1 VVERQEGWARIRTA
15 DDYTGWTPLS
25 ALLPGKAYAASGR
38 VAEVASLFA
47 HIYRERSVTAHAPL
61 LTVPFESR
69 LEVVA
74 EPSDQAR
81 WLQVRLPDDRS
92 GWVQAG
98 DVAFDAKPLSI
109 PEMIEFSK
117 RFLGLPYT
125 WGGTSSFGYDCSGF
139 AQMLCRRR
147 GILMPRDAQ
156 PQADWSG
163 VDARRAQGPE
173 AGRPALFRRLGEED
187 HPHRRVFGRRQVHR
201 RHHLADAHGADRRFE
216 RRPLVAAAGGDAE
229 SEMNRRNF
237 LRTAAVAPAGP
248 LLAAPPGPS
257 IETKI
262 LRLNL
267 QHTWTTTMSSSQY
280 RDTLH
285 VAYTRDGITG
295 HGEGAPIVRYH
306 EDAESA
312 RKAVESV
319 RALLLSANPMQFA
332 KVMAEVFRRVPGEW
346 AGKAAI
352 DIALMDWVGQ
362 KLGIPL
368 YTYFGLD
375 PKDTPLTTF
384 SIGIDTPEI
393 TKQKTREA
401 ADFPILKVK
410 VGLATDEPTIEA
422 VRSVTKKPLRV
433 DANEGWKDK
442 EEAVRK
448 INWLEKMGVEFI
460 EQPMPAEMIEETRW
474 VRGRVHIPIIADEA
488 CQRASDIPKLKDAFD
503 GVNVKLDKSGG
514 MLEAYRMIQ
523 IAKALG
529 MKTMLGCMV
538 SSSVSVTA
546 AAHLS
551 PLVDYA
557 DLDGNLL
564 ISNDPFRGVLVEKG
578 KLVLPKGA
586 GLGLTRA

>member
-1 VVERQEGWARIRTA
+1 
-15 DDYTGWTPLS
+15 
-25 ALLPGKAYAASGR
+25 
-38 VAEVASLFA
+38 
-47 HIYRERSVTAHAPL
+47 
-61 LTVPFESR
+61 
-69 LEVVA
+69 
-74 EPSDQAR
+74 
-81 WLQVRLPDDRS
+81 
-92 GWVQAG
+92 
-98 DVAFDAKPLSI
+98 
-109 PEMIEFSK
+109 
-117 RFLGLPYT
+117 
-125 WGGTSSFGYDCSGF
+125 
-139 AQMLCRRR
+139 
-147 GILMPRDAQ
+147 
-156 PQADWSG
+156 
-163 VDARRAQGPE
+163 
-173 AGRPALFRRLGEED
+173 
-187 HPHRRVFGRRQVHR
+187 
-201 RHHLADAHGADRRFE
+201 
-216 RRPLVAAAGGDAE
+216 
-229 SEMNRRNF
+229 MNRRNF
-237 LRTAAVAPAGP
+237 LRTAAMAPA
-248 LLAAPPGPS
+248 LAAPLGPS
-257 IETKI
+257 LETRI

-285 VAYTRDGITG
+285 LAYARDGITG

-312 RKAVESV
+312 RRAVESV
-319 RALLLSANPMQFA
+319 RAPLLSANPMQFA

-362 KLGIPL
+362 RLGIPL

-375 PKDTPLTTF
+375 PKDAPLTTF

-393 TKQKTREA
+393 TRQKTQEA

-422 VRSVTKKPLRV
+422 VRSVTSKPLRV

-474 VRGRVHIPIIADEA
+474 VRGRVHMPIIADEA

-514 MLEAYRMIQ
+514 LLEAYRMIQ

-564 ISNDPFRGVLVEKG
+564 ISNDPFHGVVVEKG

-586 GLGLTRA
+586 GLGLRGVKWTFQMTMSYAEVDAANQCFEIQGTVPELAGQPQRGGHRDHETRQASGQGDSD

>member
-1 VVERQEGWARIRTA
+1 
-15 DDYTGWTPLS
+15 
-25 ALLPGKAYAASGR
+25 
-38 VAEVASLFA
+38 
-47 HIYRERSVTAHAPL
+47 
-61 LTVPFESR
+61 
-69 LEVVA
+69 
-74 EPSDQAR
+74 
-81 WLQVRLPDDRS
+81 
-92 GWVQAG
+92 
-98 DVAFDAKPLSI
+98 
-109 PEMIEFSK
+109 
-117 RFLGLPYT
+117 
-125 WGGTSSFGYDCSGF
+125 
-139 AQMLCRRR
+139 
-147 GILMPRDAQ
+147 
-156 PQADWSG
+156 
-163 VDARRAQGPE
+163 
-173 AGRPALFRRLGEED
+173 
-187 HPHRRVFGRRQVHR
+187 
-201 RHHLADAHGADRRFE
+201 
-216 RRPLVAAAGGDAE
+216 
-229 SEMNRRNF
+229 
-237 LRTAAVAPAGP
+237 
-248 LLAAPPGPS
+248 
-257 IETKI
+257 
-262 LRLNL
+262 
-267 QHTWTTTMSSSQY
+267 
-280 RDTLH
+280 
-285 VAYTRDGITG
+285 
-295 HGEGAPIVRYH
+295 
-306 EDAESA
+306 
-312 RKAVESV
+312 
-319 RALLLSANPMQFA
+319 
-332 KVMAEVFRRVPGEW
+332 
-346 AGKAAI
+346 
-352 DIALMDWVGQ
+352 MDWVGQ

-375 PKDTPLTTF
+375 PKDAPPTTF

-474 VRGRVHIPIIADEA
+474 VHDRVHIPIIADEA
-488 CQRASDIPKLKDAFD
+488 CERASDIPKLKGAYD

-523 IAKALG
+523 VAKALG

-538 SSSVSVTA
+538 SSSVAVTA

-586 GLGLTRA
+586 GLGLTGA